1 MFLTGKDFWLQYS
14 VLIIAIAILVITQLP
29 PVKSVISQP
38 KVRRSILLAALLV
51 MISFFILELPVERY
65 RAEKSINAMITE
77 NGIQD
82 DIESVTYLK
91 DWFYSGGYSVA
102 VTRKTGEPQRQV
114 YTYNNTRGLYIA
126 PYHQH
131 IEE

>member
-1 MFLTGKDFWLQYS
+1 MFLTAKDFWLQYG

-29 PVKSVISQP
+29 PVKRVVSQP
-38 KVRRSILLAALLV
+38 KVRRTILLAALFV
-51 MISFFILELPVERY
+51 MISFFILELPIERY

-91 DWFYSGGYSVA
+91 DWFYSGGYSVV